1 MGTTYVSRLSIY
13 SGAYV
18 HIHGLPNR
26 SRRKMT
32 EPVRTHRKKNR
43 RKLILATALVIL
55 AAGVAGLVVSGL
67 LSPRLSGTI
76 EIDGSS
82 TVYPITEAVAEEF
95 RRTNPDVRVNVG
107 ISGTGG
113 GFQRFSRGEIDI
125 ADASRPIKTTEAN
138 LTRANGIDWI
148 ELKVALDGLTVVVHP
163 SNTWVNYLTVEELKL
178 IWEPNSQGTGNV
190 TRWNQIRPEWPNEPL
205 VLYGPGTDSGT
216 FDYFT
221 EVIVGKVDS
230 SRSDY
235 TASEDDNV
243 LVQGIA
249 NTPNS
254 LGYFGYAYY
263 AANQG
268 RVKVVPIDS
277 GNGPVTPSDETIN
290 AGQYTPLSRPLFIYV
305 KTESMARAEV
315 KTFVHFYLAQAEALA
330 REVGYTSLPTADY
343 QNQLSTVKTRFP

>member
-1 MGTTYVSRLSIY
+1 
-13 SGAYV
+13 
-18 HIHGLPNR
+18 
-26 SRRKMT
+26 MT
-32 EPVRTHRKKNR
+32 EPVRTHRKGRR
-43 RKLILATALVIL
+43 RKLILVAALVIL

-138 LTRANGIDWI
+138 LTIANGIDWI

-178 IWEPNSQGTGNV
+178 IWEPNSQGTGNI
-190 TRWNQIRPEWPNEPL
+190 TRWNQIRPEWPDEPL

-277 GNGPVTPSDETIN
+277 GNGPVAPSDETIN

-305 KTESMARAEV
+305 KTESMTRAEV
-315 KTFVHFYLAQAEALA
+315 KAFVHFYLAQAEALA

>member
-1 MGTTYVSRLSIY
+1 M
-13 SGAYV
+13 A
-18 HIHGLPNR
+18 
-26 SRRKMT
+26 
-32 EPVRTHRKKNR
+32 EPVRIHRKTGR
-43 RKLILATALVIL
+43 RKLTLATALVIL
-55 AAGVAGLVVSGL
+55 AVGVTGLVVSGL

-95 RRTNPDVRVNVG
+95 RRTNPNVHVNVG

-113 GFQRFSRGEIDI
+113 GFQRFIQGETDI
-125 ADASRPIKTTEAN
+125 SDASRPIKTSEADQA
-138 LTRANGIDWI
+138 RANGIDWI
-148 ELKVALDGLTVVVHP
+148 ELEVAIDGLTVVVHP
-163 SNTWVNYLTVEELKL
+163 SNSWVNYLTVAELKL
-178 IWEPNSQGTGNV
+178 IWEPNSQGTGNI
-190 TRWNQIRPEWPNEPL
+190 TRWNQIRPEWPDAPL

-221 EVIVGKVDS
+221 EVIIGKVDS

-268 RVKVVPIDS
+268 TVKVVPIDS
-277 GNGPVTPSDETIN
+277 GNGQVTPSDETIN

-305 KTESMARAEV
+305 KTASMARPEV
-315 KTFVHFYLAQAEALA
+315 KAFVHFYLEQAETLV
-330 REVGYTSLPTADY
+330 RDVGYTSLPTADY
-343 QNQLSTVKTRFP
+343 QEQLSTVKARFP